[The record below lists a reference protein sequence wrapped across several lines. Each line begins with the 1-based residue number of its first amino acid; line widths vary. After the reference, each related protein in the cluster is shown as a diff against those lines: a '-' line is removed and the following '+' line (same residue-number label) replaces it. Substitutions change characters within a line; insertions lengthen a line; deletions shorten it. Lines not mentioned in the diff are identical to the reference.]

1 MSYCKKLITALILF
15 STLYSATEE
24 LEPQLEISEL
34 VELEDAIRCS
44 YEPPQCYTQA
54 VHEQAERRRYSFDC
68 FLRSADPFNNLI
80 IYDSLSAKHLRSCI
94 SSVLGNAPIFQRF
107 LEEAQV
113 QTTQTTIAEY
123 LLSKQ
128 QEGGLNSFMYHR
140 ETNAQLKKLAEL
152 IKEPGS
158 IPDMKTQLLELIMD
172 KYERG
177 RNSWLVGGHHAQ
189 AKDLPE
195 ECINWLRAPMTLVNI
210 VKALNVK

>member
-1 MSYCKKLITALILF
+1 MLF

-24 LEPQLEISEL
+24 LVLQLETSEL
-34 VELEDAIRCS
+34 VELENAIRRS
-44 YEPPQCYTQA
+44 YEPPRYYTQA
-54 VHEQAERRRYSFDC
+54 VHEQAERRGYSFYRL
-68 FLRSADPFNNLI
+68 LRSAAPFNNLI
-80 IYDSLSAKHLRSCI
+80 IYDSLSATHLSRCI

-113 QTTQTTIAEY
+113 QTTQTTIADY

-128 QEGGLNSFMYHR
+128 QEGGLDSFMYHR
-140 ETNAQLKKLAEL
+140 ETNAQLKKLADL
-152 IKEPGS
+152 IKESGS

-177 RNSWLVGGHHAQ
+177 KNSWLVGGHYAH
-189 AKDLPE
+189 AKDLSE
-195 ECINWLRAPMTLVNI
+195 ESINWLRAPMTLINI